1 MGFVLVVII
10 VLSLLLAFF
19 YRRKRESDMTA
30 GTKSLGY
37 LILAVIALVSL
48 FFGKNRTM
56 VFAGQVMFLAFVGMI
71 YCARLQKVYA
81 NAQSM
86 AVKLFIV
93 VIGCG
98 ITILTLTF
106 ASNETARLI
115 ANELKF
121 AKAASFVMGEE
132 LAELYPNSK
141 ALVVV
146 DENYE
151 KSKRQKEMLDGLKE
165 GLGDKIEI
173 AAIDNVKVPP
183 PEGVTNP
190 EEIEMFPMWER
201 MRAEHFDNL
210 LREHKDCDL
219 IISMIGLPYDVGE
232 MEIWRMAEE
241 DRPKVALLFA
251 DVHNLGRAI
260 YAGYLTAL
268 TYKPGVKFTEDPAP
282 SDAREAFNK
291 RYIILNKENVKDYR
305 QMFSQ

>member
-1 MGFVLVVII
+1 MGFALVVII
-10 VLSLLLAFF
+10 ILSLLGAFF
-19 YRRKRESDMTA
+19 FNRRRESDMTA
-30 GTKSLGY
+30 KTKSIGC
-37 LILAVIALVSL
+37 LILAAIALVSL

-56 VFAGQVMFLAFVGMI
+56 AFSGQLMFLAFVGMI

-86 AVKLFIV
+86 AIKLFIV
-93 VIGCG
+93 VLGCG

-115 ANELKF
+115 ANEMKF
-121 AKAASFVMGEE
+121 ARAASFVMGEE
-132 LAELYPNSK
+132 LAKKYPDAT

-151 KSKRQKEMLDGLKE
+151 KSKRQKEMVEGLKE
-165 GLGDKIEI
+165 GLGDKIKI
-173 AAIDNVKVPP
+173 GAIDYVKVPP

-210 LREHKDCDL
+210 IEEHKDCNL
-219 IISMIGLPYDVGE
+219 IISMVGLPYDVGE
-232 MEIWRMAEE
+232 MEIWRMDASE
-241 DRPKVALLFA
+241 RPNVALLFA

-260 YAGYLTAL
+260 WAGYLTAL
-268 TYKPGVKFTEDPAP
+268 TYRPGVKFTEDPAP
-282 SDAREAFNK
+282 SDPREAFKK
-291 RYIILNKENVKDYR
+291 RYVILTKENVKDFK
-305 QMFSQ
+305 QLFTQ